1 MFSDTNFLRFLEF
14 VFAWISVI
22 QTIFVCT
29 CLISI
34 FQLCKCSL
42 FRFLFV
48 FKNLYC
54 VATTEDV
61 SMGGIVKF
69 VYGTSQHTKSGTTW
83 KMEYKQYVNSN
94 QICKCKPTV
103 STCALSLTLRVHY
116 SDKQTMKEALRDAA
130 GMSQGFDK

>member
-61 SMGGIVKF
+61 SMGGVVKF

-83 KMEYKQYVNSN
+83 KMEVQTVRKQQPNLQMQAYSINLCSVFDIASAL
-94 QICKCKPTV
+94 QWQADHEG
-103 STCALSLTLRVHY
+103 ST
-116 SDKQTMKEALRDAA
+116 
-130 GMSQGFDK
+130 